1 MIRVLSA
8 IVVPPHMSVSGG
20 ARAGEML
27 SAALCAHCRVD
38 VASMMGSPEDPG
50 PCGRLPVRTHLPPG
64 LPWSRLPNRYRSLFY
79 RSDIPGRV
87 AGYDLVHLHNPMPA
101 LEMARIARAAR
112 AAGVPYVIS
121 THGFNEVANGGSI
134 YGFGPVRRAVWRG
147 LVHAPVAAAVRG
159 AAGILA
165 LSPAD
170 FDIVRAM
177 GFRDGPKDGPM
188 SGLASGLL
196 EVVPNGV
203 AVPEPADPAADAALL
218 ARFALPEPD
227 PDGPLTL
234 MFLANHTPNK
244 GLPVLLRSLRALRR
258 PVHLLVGG
266 ERRAEI
272 DYAGLVG
279 KLPADQRVVVTG
291 RLSDAEVGALMRR
304 ADLFVFPTLADT
316 LPLVVFEAMAQG
328 VPVLASAV
336 GGIPYQID
344 PRCGQLVPP
353 NEPAALAAAIERLAQ
368 DRPRLR
374 AMGRHARARVA
385 EGFTWAAAAA
395 KAYDAYGRVLAAADA
410 AAAAGSAGS
419 AGRRGIPAAAAH
431 GPARRPAAGR

>member
-147 LVHAPVAAAVRG
+147 LVYAPVAAAVRG

-177 GFRDGPKDGPM
+177 GFRDGPVEGQM
-188 SGLASGLL
+188 SGLM

-203 AVPEPADPAADAALL
+203 AIPEPADPAEDAALL

-258 PVHLLVGG
+258 PVHIVVGG
-266 ERRAEI
+266 EKRAEI

-279 KLPADQRVVVTG
+279 GLPADQRVVVTG

-374 AMGRHARARVA
+374 EMGRHARARVA
-385 EGFTWAAAAA
+385 ESFTWAAAAS
-395 KAYDAYGRVLAAADA
+395 KAHDAYRRVLAAPDRA
-410 AAAAGSAGS
+410 AARAAAH
-419 AGRRGIPAAAAH
+419 REIPAAAPLGSARP
-431 GPARRPAAGR
+431 PAPGR

>member
-27 SAALCAHCRVD
+27 SAALQAHCRVD
-38 VASMMGSPEDPG
+38 VASMMGTPEEPG
-50 PCGRLPVRTHLPPG
+50 PCGRVPVRTGLPPG

-87 AGYDLVHLHNPMPA
+87 AGYDLLHLHNPMPA

-112 AAGVPYVIS
+112 TAGVPYVIS
-121 THGFNEVANGGSI
+121 THGFNEVANGGAI
-134 YGFGPVRRAVWRG
+134 YGFGPVRRAAWRS
-147 LVHAPVAAAVRG
+147 LVHAPVAEAVRG

-177 GFRDGPKDGPM
+177 GFRE
-188 SGLASGLL
+188 GLL

-203 AVPEPADPAADAALL
+203 AVPAPADPAEDAALL

-227 PDGPLTL
+227 PDGPPTL

-244 GLPVLLRSLRALRR
+244 GLPVLLRSLRILRR
-258 PVHLLVGG
+258 PVHLVVGG

-272 DYAGLVG
+272 NYVGLTG
-279 KLPADQRVVVTG
+279 ALPPDQRVVVTG

-344 PRCGQLVPP
+344 PGCGQLVPP
-353 NEPAALAAAIERLAQ
+353 NDAAALAAAIERLVQ
-368 DRPRLR
+368 DRARLR
-374 AMGRHARARVA
+374 RMGIQARARVA
-385 EGFTWAAAAA
+385 DGFTWAAAAA
-395 KAYDAYGRVLAAADA
+395 KAHAAYRQVLAASD
-410 AAAAGSAGS
+410 
-419 AGRRGIPAAAAH
+419 
-431 GPARRPAAGR
+431 PARPRPAERREVRPSAAPAPSLGRSRRSATGR

>member
-27 SAALCAHCRVD
+27 SASLCAHCRVD
-38 VASMMGSPEDPG
+38 VASMMASPEEPG
-50 PCGRLPVRTHLPPG
+50 PCGRVPVRTYLPPF

-112 AAGVPYVIS
+112 AARVPYVIS
-121 THGFNEVANGGSI
+121 THGFNEVANGHSI
-134 YGFGPVRRAVWRG
+134 YGFGPLRRAVWRG
-147 LVHAPVAAAVRG
+147 LVSAPVAEAVRG

-177 GFRDGPKDGPM
+177 GFRE
-188 SGLASGLL
+188 GLM

-203 AVPEPADPAADAALL
+203 AVPAPADPAGDALLL
-218 ARFALPEPD
+218 ARFALPEPE

-244 GLPVLLRSLRALRR
+244 GLPVLLRSLHALRR
-258 PVHLLVGG
+258 PVHLVVGG
-266 ERRAEI
+266 ERRPEI
-272 DYAGLVG
+272 DYAGLIG
-279 KLPADQRVVVTG
+279 GLPPDQRVVVTG
-291 RLSDAEVGALMRR
+291 RLTDAEVGALMRR
-304 ADLFVFPTLADT
+304 ANLFVFPTLADT

-328 VPVLASAV
+328 LPVLASAI

-353 NEPAALAAAIERLAQ
+353 NEPAALAAAIERLGQ
-368 DRPRLR
+368 DRARLQE
-374 AMGRHARARVA
+374 MGRHARARVA
-385 EGFTWAAAAA
+385 EGYTWAAAAA
-395 KAYDAYGRVLAAADA
+395 KAHDAYRRVLAARDPAASALDA
-410 AAAAGSAGS
+410 AATRAGEH
-419 AGRRGIPAAAAH
+419 REIPATA
-431 GPARRPAAGR
+431 PGR

>member
-27 SAALCAHCRVD
+27 SAALHAHCRID

-50 PCGRLPVRTHLPPG
+50 PCGRLAVRTHLPPG

-87 AGYDLVHLHNPMPA
+87 RGYDLVHLHNPMPS

-112 AAGVPYVIS
+112 RAGVPYVIS

-134 YGFGPVRRAVWRG
+134 YGFGPARRALWRG
-147 LVHAPVAAAVRG
+147 LVHGPVAEAVRG

-177 GFRDGPKDGPM
+177 GFRDGLM
-188 SGLASGLL
+188 

-203 AVPEPADPAADAALL
+203 AVPEPADPGEDAILL
-218 ARFALPEPD
+218 ARFALPAPD
-227 PDGPLTL
+227 PAGPLTL

-244 GLPVLLRSLRALRR
+244 GLPVLLRSLQALRR
-258 PVHLLVGG
+258 PVQLIVGG
-266 ERRAEI
+266 ETRPEI
-272 DYAGLVG
+272 DYAGLLG
-279 KLPADQRVVVTG
+279 ALAPDQRVVVTG

-344 PRCGQLVPP
+344 PSCGQLVPP
-353 NEPAALAAAIERLAQ
+353 GDPAALAAAVERLGQ
-368 DRPRLR
+368 DRSRLR
-374 AMGRHARARVA
+374 RMGLEARARVA
-385 EGFTWAAAAA
+385 TGFTWAAAAS
-395 KAYDAYGRVLAAADA
+395 KAHEAYGRVLAASERATEHQVPPIA
-410 AAAAGSAGS
+410 
-419 AGRRGIPAAAAH
+419 
-431 GPARRPAAGR
+431 PARSTAAGR